1 MKNQNFL
8 SVKVIMF
15 RIIGLFYFK
24 YMLMFNILRAIS
36 DDDFYPYWLAGT

>member
-8 SVKVIMF
+8 SIKVIMF

-24 YMLMFNILRAIS
+24 YRLMFNILHAIS
-36 DDDFYPYWLAGT
+36 DDDFYPYWLADT